1 MLARRKVYIC
11 DHCGR
16 YELKPCP
23 FCGGKAKFLVKCY
36 TERGITRGYSFGI
49 YCTKCDITTPKT
61 NYSIEFKLNDCGEIE
76 VTKDERLLAIEAW
89 NRRAGNG

>member
-1 MLARRKVYIC
+1 MPE
-11 DHCGR
+11 

-23 FCGGKAKFLVKCY
+23 FCGGKAKFLVKCH

-61 NYSIEFKLNDCGEIE
+61 NYTIELRLNDGGEIE
-76 VTKDERLLAIEAW
+76 TTVDERLLAIESL
-89 NRRAGNG
+89 NRRAEDG